1 MAWCLVKTKVLR
13 RHSIGQALTEFV
25 IVFPVLMILIFGTIQ
40 VAFIYSA
47 KTTLNYATFQAAR
60 MGALNG
66 ATYEGI
72 KKGLVRGLAP
82 LYTHGATDQEM
93 QEGVARALFEV
104 ENYTRITRINPRV
117 AHFGAHG
124 AYDTEVSDVVIPNDN
139 LMYRDASVGEISI
152 QDANLLKIQVEYC
165 YPLMVP
171 IVDRFLASINQRTG
185 QLFGPNVIVTQS
197 RNAKDYDTICAGFRG
212 TGNAG
217 FIITSEAVVRMQ
229 SAAQKADDDCAKTEF
244 NCRL

>member
-1 MAWCLVKTKVLR
+1 VRTKFSK
-13 RHSIGQALTEFV
+13 RHSAGQGLTEFV

-66 ATYEGI
+66 ATYDGI

-82 LYTHGATDQEM
+82 LYTHGATDDEM
-93 QEGVARALFEV
+93 FAGVARALFEV
-104 ENYTRITRINPRV
+104 ENFTRITRINPRV
-117 AHFGAHG
+117 AHFGPHG
-124 AYDTEVSDVVIPNDN
+124 TYDSEVSDVVIPNDN
-139 LMYRDASVGEISI
+139 LMYRDASVGAISI

-171 IVDRFLASINQRTG
+171 IVDRFLATINQQTG
-185 QLFGPNVIVTQS
+185 ELFGPNVIVTQS
-197 RNAKDYDTICAGFRG
+197 RNAKDYDTICAGVRG
-212 TGNAG
+212 AGNAG

-229 SAAQKADDDCAKTEF
+229 SAAQKADEDCAKTEF
-244 NCRL
+244 SCRP